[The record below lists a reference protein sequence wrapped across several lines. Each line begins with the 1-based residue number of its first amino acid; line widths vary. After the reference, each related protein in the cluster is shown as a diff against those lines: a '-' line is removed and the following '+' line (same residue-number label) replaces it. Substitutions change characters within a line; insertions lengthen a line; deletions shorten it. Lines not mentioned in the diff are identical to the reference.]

1 MKTMALFP
9 SCQFA
14 YVKLWIVWRGLA
26 WLGFA
31 STHRIVCGS
40 MPVSWIIETFHSHT
54 QTHRVSIWIEK
65 TADWKK
71 NLKQH
76 TLTRAHANKATNSVK
91 YVSSWYCVCS
101 LVGRLPMQL
110 LLVCNANSSLL
121 FLYFLASI
129 KKVLPLLLLFSLI
142 FFATFIIITCN
153 ILSRLPSH
161 RPRIAILCNHRVGKF
176 VSTTF
181 WHRRL
186 HFGSNFTAVFGIF

>member
-1 MKTMALFP
+1 MNRLARF
-9 SCQFA
+9 
-14 YVKLWIVWRGLA
+14 GLA
-26 WLGFA
+26 WICFNTSHRMWKYACELNNWNIPFA
-31 STHRIVCGS
+31 YSNTSSQHLNRKN
-40 MPVSWIIETFHSHT
+40 SWL
-54 QTHRVSIWIEK
+54 
-65 TADWKK
+65 KK

-161 RPRIAILCNHRVGKF
+161 RPRIPILCNHRVGKF